1 MCRLLSAHFLYDAKE
16 DNLFTGFNAGF
27 GGTVAR
33 HLPAD
38 TDG

>member
-16 DNLFTGFNAGF
+16 DNLFTGFNAGY
-27 GGTVAR
+27 GGAVAC